1 MRKTIEKSNEPQS
14 LPKTTSNTVVDEKTE
29 SFLNNKISLLEED
42 VKNKEKEI
50 KEMKI
55 KMINYDKERDEYI
68 DKVKGKENE
77 INILKLK
84 IMSIEREIKNRDDR
98 INDLHKEM
106 DNISNIKKE
115 IYSSSDS
122 KKV

>member
-1 MRKTIEKSNEPQS
+1 MRKSIETQS
-14 LPKTTSNTVVDEKTE
+14 LPKTTSNTIIDEKTE
-29 SFLNNKISLLEED
+29 SFLVNKISSLEED
-42 VKNKEKEI
+42 IKNKEKEM

-55 KMINYDKERDEYI
+55 KMINYDKERNEYI

-84 IMSIEREIKNRDDR
+84 IMSIEKEIKNRDDI
-98 INDLHKEM
+98 INDLHKEIDDM
-106 DNISNIKKE
+106 SNIRNE
-115 IYSSSDS
+115 IYSSTDN